1 MILYF
6 ADRNL
11 NILGQASTH
20 LPKGVKVVEDL
31 TTEDLETG
39 VSIFE
44 CDIPF
49 DRSTRAKVQE
59 WTELGNYILKSSD
72 GENKLYSIIDAEIDT
87 KKQRV
92 TIYAEDDGLDLL
104 NEVVGEY
111 EADQYYPIAY
121 YVEKYAAGSGWEIGI
136 NEVEGLTR
144 KLNLDSEET
153 THARLL
159 KIAAAFNNCNLSF
172 SFDIDGLQVKKKYIN
187 IYAERGKDTGE
198 QLRLNKE
205 IDGII
210 TTKSIANLATALQ
223 VTGGTPDNAETP
235 ITLSGYAYDDGDFY
249 IEGSILKSRKALEKW
264 QRFLWKN
271 DETQQAGGHIV
282 KQYSSDTLSQEEL
295 CLNAIEELKLV
306 CDMEINFEVDATEFP
321 ENARIGD
328 RVNIIDDEGELYL
341 SSRILILETSE
352 ANGTRTAVLGE
363 HLIRKSGISA
373 KVEKLAA
380 QFAKT
385 SVTAARANMLANNAN
400 EIAEDAKTQA
410 ENALTEANAV
420 VGIAENAKTTAEAAQ
435 EAALNAKAEA
445 EAAEAAANAVVEKV
459 EGFETAIN
467 NAQAAADNAY
477 TAAET
482 ATAKAEEAE
491 TAANNA
497 LTELETSKE
506 AMQAAQNTAENAIS
520 KAETAENTAATA
532 KSEAEAA
539 STTARAAKLD
549 AEQAQKEID
558 NLSLE
563 LTTVEQTMTA
573 EYARK
578 TDLTEATADLQTQI
592 SQNAAEISST
602 ASKVTF
608 IDETANNAAAQAQAA
623 FYTAEQAQQEAD
635 EATALAT
642 QAQAEADTA
651 QQAAD
656 NAQAEADTA
665 RQAAETAQSVA
676 DQAEADLIQAQ
687 KDLDEIRASA
697 TATEEEI
704 AAAELAV
711 QNAQT
716 TATNAQAEAAEA
728 VTVANNAQA
737 EADTAVTNAVNAQ
750 NYADYAAKQAEIAQL
765 AAEKVSE
772 SAAAQAMQKAN
783 DAQSTADTAQ
793 NTANTAKANADN
805 AQSIANTAA
814 ATAANAQAI
823 ADEAK
828 SDMQKAEADLQEAK
842 QTLADV
848 TSRVDA
854 TEEEVQA
861 AQAAVATAQSKADE
875 AKANAQA
882 AQATADTAKANAATA
897 QTAANNAKTAA
908 DNAQT
913 AADEAQAAADKAL
926 EDVGKLE
933 TRLTTAETKITQNS
947 EQIKL
952 MATKTEVT
960 TALNGYYTKSET
972 DAAIS
977 VKADEINLGVASKY
991 TTKEDFNG
999 LEIGGR
1005 NLVLQS
1011 KNLVALNTV
1020 GETNKLVGAYASGY
1034 IVENYADGMNAVRIG
1049 QWQGLGFYADA
1060 QELKSGEKY
1069 TFSATFDNTSD
1080 TNAAIWLYLMQNN
1093 SEGNRIYTIA
1103 NHCWGVATVAAGSKK
1118 RVSTTLTIEDDWFDV
1133 IENGVLRVTFQ
1144 NATALNSGYV
1154 YAYAPKLEK
1163 GIKSTDWTPAPED
1176 MATAE
1181 DITETKASI
1190 QVLDNKIT
1198 SNVSETNSLKTRMST
1213 VEQTASGLSSRVTS
1227 VENMEIGG
1235 RNLMPNSEWIAS
1247 TALTSNAWS
1256 TNAQKVYV
1264 TYGETYT
1271 LSLYYNGVRQTG
1283 TTYGIAY
1290 AYAYKSDG
1298 TIAYYASNGTS
1309 PGDYFHTHGNGRVT
1323 VTIDDE
1329 NIAYLSIR
1337 IGPTNCA
1344 AGDVY
1349 RVKFEK
1355 GNKATDW
1362 TPAPED
1368 VEADIT
1374 TAVNNIQVGGRNF
1387 VRNGDFSKGRNYWSD
1402 WGSPATREVIQA
1414 YNKQW
1419 AHIVGTGTAFYQGYI
1434 QYDPFYLESGKR
1446 YILSATVYGGA
1457 ENQVFTIGIH
1467 YKDSSGTIKT
1477 QQWQNWTV
1485 GTAPQKIT
1493 LWLCDIEANFKTIN
1507 LMIGVSSA
1515 STVYDVYFTDVK
1527 LEKGNKA
1534 TDYTPAPE
1542 DIEADI
1548 ATVQTGVDNNAQSI
1562 SEAETNIEQLSDQ
1575 ISTLV
1580 QDGSGKSLMTQT
1592 SSGWVFSM
1600 GDFEEALNN
1609 LLAHIK
1615 IGTYNGSPCL
1625 ELTVDDTKQKL
1636 MLTNTE
1642 IRFMESDTTAA
1653 YITGDVMNIDNAQV
1667 ENKLSVAGYELSVD
1681 SDGTLNLVYQ

>member
-11 NILGQASTH
+11 NILGQASTN
-20 LPKGVKVVEDL
+20 LPEGVKVINDL

-49 DRSTRAKVQE
+49 TRSTRLKVEQ
-59 WTELGNYILKSSD
+59 WAELGNYILKSSD

-111 EADQYYPIAY
+111 EADQYYPIVFY
-121 YVEKYAAGSGWEIGI
+121 IEKYAAGSGWEIGI

-172 SFDIDGLQVKKKYIN
+172 SFEIDGLQVKKKYIN
-187 IYAERGKDTGE
+187 IYEKRGKDTGE
-198 QLRLNKE
+198 PLRVNKE

-235 ITLSGYAYDDGDFY
+235 ITLKGYSYDDGDFY
-249 IEGSILKSRKALEKW
+249 VEGSVLKSRKALEKW

-271 DETQQAGGHIV
+271 DESQQAGGHIV
-282 KQYSSDTLSQEEL
+282 KLYSSDTLSQEEL

-328 RVNIIDDEGELYL
+328 RVNIIDDAGELYL

-352 ANGTRTAVLGE
+352 ADNTRTAVLGE
-363 HLIRKSGISA
+363 HLIRKDGISS
-373 KVEKLAA
+373 KVEKLAT

-385 SVTAARANMLANNAN
+385 SVTAARANMLASNAN
-400 EIAEDAKTQA
+400 EIAVEAKTQA
-410 ENALTEANAV
+410 ETALNEANAV
-420 VGIAENAKTTAEAAQ
+420 TGIAEDAKAQAEAAQ

-445 EAAEAAANAVVEKV
+445 EAAEAAANAVVNKV

-482 ATAKAEEAE
+482 ATQKATEAE

-506 AMQAAQNTAENAIS
+506 AMQAAQNTAENALS
-520 KAETAENTAATA
+520 KAETAENTAETA
-532 KSEAEAA
+532 KSEAEEA
-539 STTARAAKLD
+539 SSTARAAKLD
-549 AEQAQKEID
+549 AEAAQAEID

-563 LTTVEQTMTA
+563 LETVEQTMTA
-573 EYARK
+573 NYARK

-635 EATALAT
+635 EATTLAA
-642 QAQAEADTA
+642 QAQTEADTA
-651 QQAAD
+651 QQAAE

-665 RQAAETAQSVA
+665 RQAAETAQSVS

-716 TATNAQAEAAEA
+716 TADNAQVEAAEAITVATNAQAA
-728 VTVANNAQA
+728 
-737 EADTAVTNAVNAQ
+737 ADTAITNATNAQ

-772 SAAAQAMQKAN
+772 SAAAQAIQKAN
-783 DAQSTADTAQ
+783 TAQNTAEAAQ
-793 NTANTAKANADN
+793 NTANTAKTNADN

-814 ATAANAQAI
+814 TTAANAQAI

-828 SDMQKAEADLQEAK
+828 SDLQKAEADLQQAK
-842 QTLADV
+842 QTLSDV
-848 TSRVDA
+848 TSRVDS

-861 AQAAVATAQSKADE
+861 AQAAVVVAQSKADE

-882 AQATADTAKANAATA
+882 AQATADTAKANATTA

-908 DNAQT
+908 DNAQA

-933 TRLTTAETKITQNS
+933 TRVTTAETKITQNS
-947 EQIKL
+947 EQIAL
-952 MATKTEVT
+952 MATKEEVT
-960 TALNGYYTKSET
+960 TTLGGYYTKSET
-972 DAAIS
+972 DSAIS
-977 VKADEINLGVASKY
+977 VKADEINLGVANTY
-991 TTKEDFNG
+991 TTKEAFNN
-999 LEIGGR
+999 LQIGGR
-1005 NLVLQS
+1005 NLIPSSEWICDVTTTDYAWN
-1011 KNLVALNTV
+1011 KNTQKVYVEV
-1020 GETNKLVGAYASGY
+1020 GETYTLSFYYNGIRTTDQSHGYAY
-1034 IVENYADGMNAVRIG
+1034 IYAYDSNDTKIIAGDYM
-1049 QWQGLGFYADA
+1049 
-1060 QELKSGEKY
+1060 
-1069 TFSATFDNTSD
+1069 TTS
-1080 TNAAIWLYLMQNN
+1080 
-1093 SEGNRIYTIA
+1093 
-1103 NHCWGVATVAAGSKK
+1103 
-1118 RVSTTLTIEDDWFDV
+1118 
-1133 IENGVLRVTFQ
+1133 NGVRTRTTTEENISYVTVSFGVKECV
-1144 NATALNSGYV
+1144 AGDV
-1154 YAYAPKLEK
+1154 YAVKLEK
-1163 GIKSTDWTPAPED
+1163 GNKATDWTPAPED
-1176 MATAE
+1176 IE
-1181 DITETKASI
+1181 GEVSETKASI

-1198 SNVSETNSLKTRMST
+1198 SNVTETNSLKTRMST

-1235 RNLMPNSEWIAS
+1235 RNLFLRTDIPE
-1247 TALTSNAWS
+1247 
-1256 TNAQKVYV
+1256 TNKNYLVQSYV
-1264 TYGETYT
+1264 PAGDPLVAGETYT
-1271 LSLYYNGVRQTG
+1271 ISMCVTPAAEVTHFTPHLSAGMADQLKLYTDG
-1283 TTYGIAY
+1283 TTNKQVVVGTFEAKYYTSQTPDVSSVY
-1290 AYAYKSDG
+1290 ANLFIYRHPNP
-1298 TIAYYASNGTS
+1298 TNVTS
-1309 PGDYFHTHGNGRVT
+1309 PNNT
-1323 VTIDDE
+1323 TIHW
-1329 NIAYLSIR
+1329 
-1337 IGPTNCA
+1337 
-1344 AGDVY
+1344 
-1349 RVKFEK
+1349 VKVEK
-1355 GNKATDW
+1355 GNKATDWTAAPEDTDIGNRNLARYTNRATHAYLWNWNMQTGGISHNVYEEDGITCVEIIRNDVAQSGWSVIQYGHGDGVDTIGRKHFLPSTIYTVSFEIKASVGGGINVALVKPNGLDGLLNKVIARNKYYTANKWCKIIFIVETVSTFPESTGQVLYMTGMTSTPGTKYAFRNLKIEKGNTPTDW

-1368 VEADIT
+1368 VET
-1374 TAVNNIQVGGRNF
+1374 
-1387 VRNGDFSKGRNYWSD
+1387 
-1402 WGSPATREVIQA
+1402 
-1414 YNKQW
+1414 
-1419 AHIVGTGTAFYQGYI
+1419 
-1434 QYDPFYLESGKR
+1434 
-1446 YILSATVYGGA
+1446 
-1457 ENQVFTIGIH
+1457 
-1467 YKDSSGTIKT
+1467 
-1477 QQWQNWTV
+1477 
-1485 GTAPQKIT
+1485 
-1493 LWLCDIEANFKTIN
+1493 
-1507 LMIGVSSA
+1507 
-1515 STVYDVYFTDVK
+1515 
-1527 LEKGNKA
+1527 
-1534 TDYTPAPE
+1534 
-1542 DIEADI
+1542 DI
-1548 ATVQTGVDNNAQSI
+1548 ANVQSGVDSNAQSI

-1600 GDFEEALNN
+1600 GDFEAALNN
-1609 LLAHIK
+1609 LLSHIK

-1642 IRFMESDTTAA
+1642 IRFMENDTTAA

-1667 ENKLSVAGYELSVD
+1667 ENKLSVGGYEWSVD